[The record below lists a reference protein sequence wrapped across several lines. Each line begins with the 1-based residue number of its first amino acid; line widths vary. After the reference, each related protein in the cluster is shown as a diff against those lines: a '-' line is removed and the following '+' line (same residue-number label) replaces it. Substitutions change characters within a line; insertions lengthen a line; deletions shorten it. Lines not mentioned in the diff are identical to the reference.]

1 MFDHVDRESAD
12 DPKQTITQIINQWV
26 KNISFKKSTDRTSVG
41 RIYRIDFF
49 NFLYNFSQIIVLVHL
64 ELNAR
69 NLFNDILWIPSYS
82 SFNFTPVSHPS
93 VTTLAGR
100 NNESSSFKPS

>member
-41 RIYRIDFF
+41 RMYRIDFF

-64 ELNAR
+64 ALNAR
-69 NLFNDILWIPSYS
+69 NLFNDILWIPS
-82 SFNFTPVSHPS
+82 
-93 VTTLAGR
+93 
-100 NNESSSFKPS
+100 